1 MTKYIPMYVMDVI
14 TYHRP
19 AAHYIVFGTTLV
31 YLVQIL
37 NATEKQKKK
46 LLANRNEH
54 CYMIIICRAVII
66 PKAYLSTK
74 NIINSKC
81 LFVHMVFA
89 SYLSWNWHINA
100 HKCGFLTIGIEQ
112 NVLWFNS
119 HICWHNCN
127 GFFKPYML
135 ECWYNRP
142 RKHITICKTLW
153 MDHVIYNPEYLYQWS
168 LHKHRRVQF

>member
-1 MTKYIPMYVMDVI
+1 MIFCTCPNFKGRFTIAVTKYMPMYVMDVI

-19 AAHYIVFGTTLV
+19 AAHYIVFGTTHEHV
-31 YLVQIL
+31 NSAVAKIL

-54 CYMIIICRAVII
+54 CYMIIIYRAVVI
-66 PKAYLSTK
+66 PKAYVSTK
-74 NIINSKC
+74 SINNSKC

-100 HKCGFLTIGIEQ
+100 HKCGFLTIGTEQ

-127 GFFKPYML
+127 DFFKPHML
-135 ECWYNRP
+135 ESW
-142 RKHITICKTLW
+142 
-153 MDHVIYNPEYLYQWS
+153 
-168 LHKHRRVQF
+168 